1 MQTVVLKTFDN
12 YFSAN
17 ILLTRLQDAGVPCY
31 LFDENTVTVNPI
43 IGAVV
48 GGIKLVVDKNDE
60 PEARELIAGYEEE
73 FTKSAVCPKCFK
85 SDIQLVT
92 KQSPEN
98 IFTAVITWLFGSYS
112 VAKKVYQ
119 CQSCGYESENLPTK
133 ESAYN

>member
-1 MQTVVLKTFDN
+1 MQTVVLKTLDN

-73 FTKSAVCPKCFK
+73 FTKAAVCPQCFK

-98 IFTAVITWLFGSYS
+98 IFTAVITWLLGSYS